1 MSQVSQLIGR
11 IESEFSGQT
20 ATQEPSRPG
29 ASVPAD
35 PLVAA
40 LADVARHYG
49 IPISSQA
56 LIAGLPLEGGRLP
69 LEHAAAAAER
79 AGLDVRLAEV
89 DPLTLADNELPVIV
103 PLTDGRVCLLQGVT
117 RARRR
122 AAKTVAISIAG
133 RLDEKAE
140 MSADAFKKLSTGRI
154 LRVRPQTALD
164 ERGSSAG
171 PRRANSWFLAAFRG
185 SRRIY
190 AEAIVATIVINI
202 LALAMPLFTMN
213 VYDRVLPNAA
223 AETMWALAIGV
234 VLATLF
240 DFTIK
245 MLRANFVDTA
255 SRRADIKL
263 ANFIYGRLL
272 SAKLPER
279 PVSAGVR
286 ANALRE
292 LETVRDFFNSL
303 TLTAFGDVPFLVL
316 YLAVIWV
323 IAGPLMLVGLVAVPL
338 VICAGL
344 ITQRV
349 LSRHMQASFQET
361 AQKNAVVV
369 ETLVGLETI
378 KSAGAESWA
387 AGKWEQAVS
396 DHIRTGLR
404 IRKLSNLGVHVVQA
418 AQVLT
423 QVAMVLVGF
432 YMVAA
437 GQITAGALIAS
448 TMLIGRALGPLGA
461 IAMIISR
468 LHQTRLAYRAL
479 GEVANAPQ
487 ERPVGVRFLSKSH
500 FAGQI
505 DADDVTFSYER
516 EAPPALREVSF
527 SIAAGERVGIIG
539 AIGSGKTTIL
549 KLMQAL
555 HAPSRGQVFIDGVSV
570 GHVDP
575 ALLRA
580 NVGLL
585 QHGAELFHGSIR
597 SNIALAD
604 PGAADDAILR
614 AAHASG
620 ALDWIA
626 RLPAGFDTVVR
637 ERGVGLSAGQRQSV
651 ALARTLLKSPRVLLL
666 DEPTSD
672 MDGRTEQTVIRRL
685 KEFAKDRT
693 LVLVTHR
700 PALLDLV
707 DRLIVLDAGR
717 KVADGPKERVLDSL
731 KRETEKRRRIVTS
744 TAPVLKKSA

>member
-1 MSQVSQLIGR
+1 MSQVAELINR
-11 IESEFSGQT
+11 IETGLN
-20 ATQEPSRPG
+20 AKGAPAQESAPQPDRLS
-29 ASVPAD
+29 D

-49 IPISSQA
+49 IPVSPQA
-56 LIAGLPLEGGRLP
+56 LVSGIPLEGGRLP

-79 AGLDVRLAEV
+79 AGLQVKLSGA
-89 DPLTLADNELPVIV
+89 DPLGLADSELPVIA
-103 PLTDGRVCLLQGVT
+103 PTTDGRVHVLHAITHG
-117 RARRR
+117 RRR
-122 AAKTVAISIAG
+122 AAKTVVVSEAG
-133 RLDEKAE
+133 ALDKRIELP
-140 MSADAFKKLSTGRI
+140 ADEFRRQHGGHI
-154 LRVRPQTALD
+154 LRLRPQTGID
-164 ERGSSAG
+164 ERGMSAAP
-171 PRRANSWFLAAFRG
+171 PRPNSWFLGAFRG
-185 SRRIY
+185 SRGIY
-190 AEAIVATIVINI
+190 AEAILATVAINV

-213 VYDRVLPNAA
+213 VYDRVLPNNA

-234 VLATLF
+234 VIAAVF
-240 DFTIK
+240 DFAIK
-245 MLRANFVDTA
+245 TLRATYVDTA

-263 ANFIYGRLL
+263 ANFVYGRLL
-272 SAKLPER
+272 AARLPDR

-292 LETVRDFFNSL
+292 LETLRDFFNSF
-303 TLTAFGDVPFLVL
+303 TLTAFGDLPFLVL
-316 YLAVIWV
+316 FLAVIYM
-323 IAGPLMLVGLVAVPL
+323 IAGPLVLVGVTAIPIV
-338 VICAGL
+338 VCAGL
-344 ITQRV
+344 VTQRA
-349 LSRHMQASFQET
+349 LARHMQNAFRET

-387 AGKWEQAVS
+387 AAKWEQAVS
-396 DHIRTGLR
+396 EHIRTGLR
-404 IRKLSNLGVHVVQA
+404 IRHLSNLGVHFVHA
-418 AQVLT
+418 AQMLM

-461 IAMIISR
+461 VAMIISK
-468 LHQTRLAYRAL
+468 LHQARLAHQAL
-479 GEVANAPQ
+479 ADIVNAPQ
-487 ERPVGVRFLSKSH
+487 ERPSGVRFLSKSS
-500 FAGQI
+500 FLGRI
-505 DADDVTFSYER
+505 DVDHVTFSYEQ
-516 EAPPALREVSF
+516 EAPPALRDVSL
-527 SIAAGERVGIIG
+527 SIVAGERVGIIG

-555 HAPSRGQVFIDGVSV
+555 HTPGSGQVFIDGVSV

-585 QHGAELFHGSIR
+585 QHGADLFHGTIR

-614 AAHASG
+614 AAHAAG
-620 ALDWIA
+620 ALDWVA

-651 ALARTLLKSPRVLLL
+651 ALARTLMRSPRVLLL

-672 MDGRTEQTVIRRL
+672 MDGRTEQIVIRRL
-685 KEFAKDRT
+685 REYAQGRT

-707 DRLIVLDAGR
+707 DRLIVLDHGR
-717 KVADGPKERVLDSL
+717 KVADGPKAKVLEEL
-731 KRETEKRRRIVTS
+731 KNGNEKRRRVVSVAAPS
-744 TAPVLKKSA
+744 TKKCA